1 MPTVLLATFALLPEG
16 EYGGEH
22 LLTAFAERDVTARWV
37 SWDDPAVDWSA
48 ADLVAVRSTW
58 DYHRRLPEFLDWARA
73 TEAVAPVLNGADVF
87 AWNADK
93 SYLLALGEHVPV
105 VPTRLLED
113 RGLVPALQAAIEE
126 LDAAIAERYPD
137 ADVVAVSPFWPGTLN
152 KQAETR
158 ERTVARAWREDSDV
172 LVLRPQPDGWSTFD
186 TVNGAPDDAGH
197 ELIATSMI
205 EAFRESGLAP
215 SA

>member
-37 SWDDPAVDWSA
+37 AWDDPAVDWSA

-93 SYLLALGEHVPV
+93 SYLLALGV
-105 VPTRLLED
+105 
-113 RGLVPALQAAIEE
+113 
-126 LDAAIAERYPD
+126 
-137 ADVVAVSPFWPGTLN
+137 
-152 KQAETR
+152 
-158 ERTVARAWREDSDV
+158 
-172 LVLRPQPDGWSTFD
+172 
-186 TVNGAPDDAGH
+186 
-197 ELIATSMI
+197 
-205 EAFRESGLAP
+205 
-215 SA
+215 